1 MRTLVTG
8 GAGYIGSV
16 MVPMLIDGGHSVL
29 VVDDLSSGHREAVG
43 GADLRVIDLE
53 DPASVGD
60 ALWQFKP
67 DVCLHFAAHSL
78 VGESM
83 LDPLKYFRTN
93 VGGGLNLLRAMAEVG
108 CYLLVFSSTAAT
120 YGVPA
125 GVPIVEDAPTKPVNP
140 YGSSKLTFER
150 MLAELSRINAIRY
163 ASLRYF
169 NAAGADLENGLGE
182 DHNPETHLIPRV
194 IAAALGR
201 EPEATVYGND
211 YPTPD
216 GTCIRDYIHVLDLC
230 RAHML
235 ALKHLEGGGESRI
248 YNLGNGN
255 GFSVREVI
263 ESVRRISGAEFE
275 VVESGRRAGD
285 PPSLVASSDRIR
297 EELGWEPAIKG
308 LDEIVET
315 AWEWHREHPDGYEQ
329 DH

>member
-16 MVPMLIDGGHSVL
+16 MVPMLIDGDHTVL
-29 VVDDLSSGHREAVG
+29 VLDDLSCGHREAVK
-43 GADLRVIDLE
+43 GADLQVMDLE
-53 DPASVGD
+53 DHASVRD
-60 ALWQFKP
+60 VCRRFKP
-67 DVCLHFAAHSL
+67 DACLHFAAHSL

-83 LDPLKYFRTN
+83 LNPLKYFRNN
-93 VGGGLNLLRAMAEVG
+93 VGGGLNLLSAMEEVG

-125 GVPIVEDAPTKPVNP
+125 SVPIVEDSPTEPINP
-140 YGSSKLTFER
+140 YGLSKLMFER
-150 MLAELSRINAIRY
+150 VLAELSKINAVRY

-169 NAAGADLENGLGE
+169 NAAGADLQNGLGE
-182 DHNPETHLIPRV
+182 DHDPETHLIPRV
-194 IAAALGR
+194 IAAALGK
-201 EPEATVYGND
+201 EPEATVYGTD

-216 GTCIRDYIHVLDLC
+216 GTCVRDYIHILDLC

-235 ALKHLEGGGESRI
+235 ALEHLEGGGESRI

-263 ESVRRISGAEFE
+263 ESVKRVTGADFE

-285 PPSLVASSDRIR
+285 PPSLVASSDRTR
-297 EELGWEPAIKG
+297 KELGWEPAFRD
-308 LDEIVET
+308 LDQIVET
-315 AWEWHREHPDGYEQ
+315 AWKWHREHPDGYE
-329 DH
+329 